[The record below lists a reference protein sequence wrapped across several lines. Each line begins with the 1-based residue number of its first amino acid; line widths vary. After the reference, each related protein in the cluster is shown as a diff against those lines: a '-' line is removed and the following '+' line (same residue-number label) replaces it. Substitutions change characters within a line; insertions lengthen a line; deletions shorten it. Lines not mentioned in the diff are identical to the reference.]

1 MSRFHPASPD
11 YHRGVASKIVYDP
24 ATATM
29 IGLSVV
35 SAASQVSSAK
45 KQAKATIAEGN
56 IVAANKAKDIARKT
70 ATQRVSFLNSG
81 LTLEGTPMNAI
92 DSTFNTGLED
102 IAGIS
107 NAYNMQAKNQIA
119 AGRSAAIGSL
129 VGGLSSFA
137 MPSIGSS
144 ATFGT
149 NSFGG
154 LNQAIGSGFNSTAI
168 GPFQGVM

>member
-1 MSRFHPASPD
+1 MKPFSSTGSFAGDLLRM
-11 YHRGVASKIVYDP
+11 GVAFDP
-24 ATATM
+24 MTAVM
-29 IGLSVV
+29 VGLSVV
-35 SAASQVSSAK
+35 SAASQMSSAK

-129 VGGLSSFA
+129 ASGFSSFA
-137 MPSIGSS
+137 MPDLG
-144 ATFGT
+144 FGT
-149 NSFGG
+149 GF
-154 LNQAIGSGFNSTAI
+154 SGYDSTTMAA
-168 GPFQGVM
+168 GTAWQNPGA